1 MNHSHLFART
11 IVLPALLWT
20 CATWCE
26 AQPAVTLQQAG
37 SRTGPDFV
45 PALEGQEV
53 TVQGQV
59 SSKPLWAV
67 DLYYLPIQDA
77 TDYGLLLAA
86 SESQLKAF
94 APGDWVEAAGT
105 IIKRAGL
112 PVLSAR
118 TIRKIAGGVAPAPK
132 SLQVS
137 DLASFRYLGVLVTTD
152 STASEAGENAGGDF
166 VSIGEKGNYVRIFL
180 PKTRRDA
187 PSELTRI
194 KSGDR
199 VRVTGIATQY
209 CTLPPYDRFYQVLI
223 PAPTAVTVLRRA
235 WLLSPE
241 LLLALLISIG
251 VVLGAW
257 WIRERR
263 MAAQRRRMRVLNSLA
278 EEVFA
283 SASPAE
289 ILRKLSATLPKLSK
303 HTAVS
308 MYIYNRG
315 TKALESVQAAA
326 HEEMNSVVVDAPSS
340 PMGAALALCF
350 RNRTLLAIPDTRR
363 SPFFKHEDKQIWARS
378 VMSVPMFAQNEL
390 LGVLALDHGEQLHHF
405 SQDEQAAMQHLAN
418 QIATALKLQEQQSIR
433 EQLFR
438 SEKLAAAGQLISGV
452 ANELRSPLDAIRNL
466 ASGLRSKHVE
476 DFDAELQMIGGEAER
491 AAEIVARLVSFA
503 TVETAETQ
511 AVDVNEM
518 LAGLLQFRG
527 RELELKGIEV
537 QRQLAGRPLIVLG
550 SRGQLE
556 QVFLNLLV
564 DAEHAAAEAKGK
576 LLTVSSGQLARRV
589 LVEIVYQT
597 RSREFQKPE
606 GSDNDYSD
614 PGMLGL
620 AVCRGIVQS
629 HGGDFRSIRASQ
641 TQARFEVELPVLET
655 KPGTAGVGSAART
668 VSRQLTVLL
677 VEPDSRSQRQLVH
690 MFSNRGD
697 RVVPVSSAEEAADL
711 VPRVRFDMAVCAARL
726 PGWNWLEFFER
737 VRNQVGGFVLLADR
751 YDADLTRAFQGGE
764 GFVLAK
770 PVDEADLHRI
780 CHVVEER
787 SALRT

>member
-1 MNHSHLFART
+1 MNHSRLFART
-11 IVLPALLWT
+11 VVLPALLLT
-20 CATWCE
+20 CAAWCV

-45 PALEGQEV
+45 PAFEGQEL

-67 DLYYLPIQDA
+67 DVYYLPIQDA

-94 APGDWVEAAGT
+94 APGDWVEAAGS

-137 DLASFRYLGVLVTTD
+137 DLAAFRYLGVLVTTD
-152 STASEAGENAGGDF
+152 STTSEAGENAGGDF

-187 PSELTRI
+187 PSELARI

-209 CTLPPYDRFYQVLI
+209 CTLPPYDRFYQILI
-223 PAPTAVTVLRRA
+223 PAPTSVTVLRRA
-235 WLLSPE
+235 WLLPPE

-289 ILRKLSATLPKLSK
+289 ILRKLSATLPRLSK

-326 HEEMNSVVVDAPSS
+326 NQEMNSVVVDAPSG

-350 RNRTLLAIPDTRR
+350 RNRTLIAIPDTRR
-363 SPFFKHEDKQIWARS
+363 SPFFKNEDRQIWARS
-378 VMSVPMFAQNEL
+378 VMSVPMFAQSEL
-390 LGVLALDHGEQLHHF
+390 LGVLALDHGDQLHHF
-405 SQDEQAAMQHLAN
+405 FQEEQAAMQHLAN

-476 DFDAELQMIGGEAER
+476 GFEAELQMIGGEAER

-537 QRQLAGRPLIVLG
+537 QRQLAGRPLLVLG

-564 DAEHAAAEAKGK
+564 DAEHAAAEAKEK

-655 KPGTAGVGSAART
+655 KPGTAGVGSAGRT
-668 VSRQLTVLL
+668 LSRQLTVLL

-751 YDADLTRAFQGGE
+751 YDADLARAFQGGE